1 MAISSEARSAGPFIG
16 TGSETEF
23 PFSFKILSA
32 DHVKVVLSKDGGA
45 TEEEVSKTSFSVGL
59 NADQD
64 NNPGGKVTLNSKLG
78 SGERLSVISDA
89 PYLQPMVLTN
99 RGGFY
104 PETLNDSADNIVIQ
118 TQQLKEELTRAV
130 KVPSTSADTPE
141 QILKDIF
148 DTQAN
153 AHASATAAANSAA
166 ASAAS
171 ASTSKEYADKVTA
184 FKGEIVTTAQNISSV
199 KTTAQNVTAIN
210 DVADN
215 AANITTVAGNIGSV
229 QSVASDIAGVVAV
242 AKNEANVNAVAANID
257 QVAAI
262 GEEARQSQVS
272 AKASA
277 DSARASE
284 GLALTYKNE
293 AVFARNETQSIA
305 SGVAS
310 LDGSGVAQT
319 VLDLIALLG
328 VTGVDTGGEY
338 MLAFTDAEG
347 RLLFWIDGEGNVGW
361 TKGVSKPV
369 QEKLDNLQAQ
379 ITAHQGEYD
388 ALVTALAS
396 ANARIDDVNNRL
408 STGVDPNNPEWLKA
422 WTDSEGRLLGG
433 FRTDGSFEH
442 VKGVP
447 SPVQVEIDSLQTQI
461 DSKVDKVDGK
471 SLIDEVYADA
481 QSTEVDHPEYL
492 AATVDGEGKLLEG
505 TTIDGKKVFGSS
517 VDVNGTLS
525 VQHVEVSDEAKTE
538 LRDALESIG
547 FSAGKADWS
556 GASEVQI
563 PMPRCA
569 YVNVISDYESMPTS
583 KTANQKVW
591 LEFWDL
597 QGNYFKKRVILNA
610 QGASSMSF
618 VKKNAA
624 FDICNDEWIGDDT
637 FSLKI
642 GDWVPQDSFHL
653 KAYYTDYFRG
663 VAVISYQLMNDVL
676 RTRGLAED
684 RTWKK
689 ALIDQSTIGPVAN
702 GFTGLSDHDLEL
714 DTGARC
720 FPDGFPCILFF
731 NESFYGIF
739 SWQLKKHRDNM
750 HQSKKTAEH
759 IHLDG
764 DTNSSTLFNV
774 QGSSD
779 FVIQW
784 SKFEIRNPKN
794 LYCMDGSAYEADK
807 NQKELIDATSSY
819 YDSGNADHVRS
830 AKVKQYILNLS
841 MSMYYVNK
849 ARADHYSGNHTAEGA
864 AIVRAEFEKY
874 FDPDNWI
881 DYLVVSDIVKNAD
894 GFGKNWQWATWD
906 GVHWYVNIYDVDMS
920 FGGHFDGNQITAPL
934 TSHISTNKSHPTGF
948 ITEFY
953 SSAGDFGTGD
963 LEARY
968 AELRKAKIFD
978 AETLV
983 EKLNDWTKRIGTDN
997 FEKEYRKWPDCP
1009 CHGANVIDTAH
1020 WAIVK
1025 DPEGNFVMAGSK
1037 DYDAERTYA
1046 VGERCT
1052 YGISAAM
1059 GYYTFD
1065 AVAQTTG
1072 NAPISQFKYLDSIY
1086 RVKKWLD
1093 QEIANMDKIYNYSG
1107 E

>member
-1 MAISSEARSAGPFIG
+1 MKF
-16 TGSETEF
+16 EF
-23 PFSFKILSA
+23 FA
-32 DHVKVVLSKDGGA
+32 DAVDTPPSRP
-45 TEEEVSKTSFSVGL
+45 TNPSVGYPSNGDPATGRPPTTPGAWFFYML
-59 NADQD
+59 MVEFETLLKQNEIEPSAENLHQLADFFAKYKKLILDAADQT
-64 NNPGGKVTLNSKLG
+64 KTY
-78 SGERLSVISDA
+78 SD
-89 PYLQPMVLTN
+89 L
-99 RGGFY
+99 
-104 PETLNDSADNIVIQ
+104 
-118 TQQLKEELTRAV
+118 
-130 KVPSTSADTPE
+130 
-141 QILKDIF
+141 
-148 DTQAN
+148 
-153 AHASATAAANSAA
+153 
-166 ASAAS
+166 
-171 ASTSKEYADKVTA
+171 VTA
-184 FKGEIVTTAQNISSV
+184 FKDEIETVSDNVAAVTTTAANISSINGVDGIKDQIITVSDNMVDV
-199 KTTAQNVTAIN
+199 KTNAANVAAIKA
-210 DVADN
+210 VADN

-242 AKNEANVNAVAANID
+242 AKNEANVNAVAANIE

-262 GEEARQSQVS
+262 GEEARQSQAS

-277 DSARASE
+277 ESAKASE
-284 GLALTYKNE
+284 ELALTYKNE
-293 AVFARNETQSIA
+293 AVVARNETQSIA

-347 RLLFWIDGEGNVGW
+347 RLLFWIDGEGTVGW
-361 TKGVSKPV
+361 AKGVSKPV

-379 ITAHQGEYD
+379 ITAHQGEY
-388 ALVTALAS
+388 S
-396 ANARIDDVNNRL
+396 AVIEAIADIENRL
-408 STGVDPNNPEWLKA
+408 STEVDPDNPEWLKV
-422 WTDSEGRLLGG
+422 WTDSEGRVLGG
-433 FRTDGSFEH
+433 FRTDGTFEH
-442 VKGVP
+442 AKGVP
-447 SPVQVEIDSLQTQI
+447 TPVQAEIDSLQTQV
-461 DSKVDKVDGK
+461 DTKVDKVEGK
-471 SLIDEVYADA
+471 SLIDEGYADA

-492 AATVDGEGKLLEG
+492 AATVDGEGRLLEA
-505 TTIDGKKVFGSS
+505 TKIDGTKVFGGS
-517 VDVNGTLS
+517 VDVKGTLAI
-525 VQHVEVSDEAKTE
+525 QHVEVSDSAKTE
-538 LRDALESIG
+538 LKDALMSIG
-547 FSAGKADWS
+547 IGKTDWS
-556 GASEVQI
+556 DANELQI

-569 YVNVISDYESMPTS
+569 YVNVISDYASMPTS
-583 KTANQKVW
+583 KTDNQRVW

-610 QGASSMSF
+610 QGSSSMAF
-618 VKKNAA
+618 DKKNAA

-702 GFTGLSDHDLEL
+702 GFTGLSDHELEL

-731 NESFYGIF
+731 NGKFYGIF

-750 HQSKKTAEH
+750 HQNKKTAEH

-764 DTNSSTLFNV
+764 TTNSTTLFNV
-774 QGSSD
+774 HGSAD
-779 FVIQW
+779 FAIQW
-784 SKFEIRNPKN
+784 SQFEIRNPKN
-794 LYCMDGSAYEADK
+794 LYCMDGSAYEADT

-841 MSMYYVNK
+841 MSMYYINK
-849 ARADHYSGNHTAEGA
+849 AREDNYSGDHTAEGA
-864 AIVRAEFEKY
+864 AIVRAELEKY

-906 GVHWYVNIYDVDMS
+906 GKKWFINIYDVDMS
-920 FGGHFDGNQITAPL
+920 FGGHFQGTQITAPL
-934 TSHISTNKSHPTGF
+934 TSHINSSRSYPTGF

-953 SSAGDFGTGD
+953 SNTSTYGTGD

-968 AELRKAKIFD
+968 AELRKAKAFD
-978 AETLV
+978 AETIV
-983 EKLNDWTKRIGTDN
+983 EKLNDWTRRIGVEN
-997 FEKEYRKWPDCP
+997 FEREYKAWPDCP
-1009 CHGANVIDTAH
+1009 CHGTNVIDTAH

-1025 DPEGNFVMAGSK
+1025 DYEGNYVMADSK

-1052 YGISAAM
+1052 YGISSAM

-1065 AVAQTTG
+1065 AVAETTG
-1072 NAPISQFKYLDSIY
+1072 NAPISQFKYTDSIY

-1093 QEIANMDKIYNYSG
+1093 QEIANMDKVYNYSG